1 MNTFKKF
8 SVFILS
14 MFFVGFVV
22 IWGLSSY
29 IGNSTE
35 AFIFEEIESIPSS
48 ETVIVLGASVFS
60 DGKLS
65 PILQDRVDTALELFN
80 QNKVQQFLLSGDH
93 RTDDYNEVDAMNNYL
108 LQKNVPQ
115 NKIILDHAGYDTY
128 DSMFRSKE
136 VFNITNAI
144 VVTQGFHL
152 PRTIFIARNLDL
164 DFIGYAAKPGTYK
177 TTKQLMSRE
186 KLANFKALWEV
197 VFKQQ
202 PTTLENPYNG

>member
-1 MNTFKKF
+1 MKKFKKF
-8 SVFILS
+8 LIFILLVL
-14 MFFVGFVV
+14 FAGVLV
-22 IWGLSSY
+22 IWVLSFY

-35 AFIFEEIESIPSS
+35 AYIYEEIETIPSS

-65 PILQDRVDTALELFN
+65 PILQDRVDSALELFN

-93 RTDDYNEVDAMNNYL
+93 KTDDYNEVDAMNNYL

-128 DSMFRSKE
+128 DSMYRSKA
-136 VFNITNAI
+136 VFNITDAI

-164 DFIGYAAKPGTYK
+164 DFRGYEAKPGIYK
-177 TTKQLMSRE
+177 TTNQLISRE
-186 KLANFKALWEV
+186 KLANFKALWEL

-202 PTTLENPYNG
+202 PATLENPYNK

>member
-1 MNTFKKF
+1 MA
-8 SVFILS
+8 
-14 MFFVGFVV
+14 
-22 IWGLSSY
+22 IWALGSY
-29 IGNSTE
+29 ISNSTE
-35 AFIFEEIESIPSS
+35 AFIYEEIETIPSS

-65 PILQDRVDTALELFN
+65 PILQDRMDSALELFN

-93 RTDDYNEVDAMNNYL
+93 KTDDYNEVDAMNNYL

-128 DSMFRSKE
+128 DSMYRSNA
-136 VFNITNAI
+136 VFNISEAI

-152 PRTIFIARNLDL
+152 PRTIFIARNLGQ
-164 DFIGYAAKPGTYK
+164 DFKGYAAKPGVYK
-177 TTKQLMSRE
+177 TSEQLLSRE
-186 KLANFKALWEV
+186 KFANFKALWEV

-202 PTTLENPYNG
+202 PASMGKPYSG

>member
-1 MNTFKKF
+1 MKRFKKF
-8 SVFILS
+8 LLVIALILIA
-14 MFFVGFVV
+14 GLLV

-29 IGNSTE
+29 IDSSTE
-35 AFIFEEIESIPSS
+35 AYIYEEIETIPSS

-93 RTDDYNEVDAMNNYL
+93 KTDDYNEVDAMNNYL
-108 LQKNVPQ
+108 LKKNVPQ
-115 NKIILDHAGYDTY
+115 SKIILDHAGYDTY
-128 DSMFRSKE
+128 DSMYRSNAI
-136 VFNITNAI
+136 FNITEAI

-164 DFIGYAAKPGTYK
+164 NYKGYAAKPGVYK
-177 TTKQLMSRE
+177 TTRQLISRE
-186 KLANFKALWEV
+186 KLANFKALWEI

-202 PTTLENPYNG
+202 PATLENPYNG